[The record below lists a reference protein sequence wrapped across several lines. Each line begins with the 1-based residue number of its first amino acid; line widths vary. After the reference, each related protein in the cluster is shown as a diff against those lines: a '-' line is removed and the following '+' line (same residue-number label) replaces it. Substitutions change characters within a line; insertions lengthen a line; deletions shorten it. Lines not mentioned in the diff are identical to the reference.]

1 MSGSSQCLFVNTALY
16 ASRDGIAIT
25 RLIGQHLG
33 LGYSAGFHGPSA
45 HLATREELDHFL
57 AQVERRAYKSVL
69 YSVQDHHTALDI
81 VQNAMLKLCERYHD
95 RPAGEWHML
104 FQRILHNAIM
114 DHHRRARVRNF
125 WVRLV
130 APLRDR
136 EDETAT
142 ENLEDLAPADTS
154 GLGQDPL
161 DSVDARQVMAV
172 IEAAIAE
179 LPLRQ
184 RQAFLLR
191 YWEDMDVAEVAQVMG
206 CSAGSVKTH
215 SHRAINALAKKLK
228 AKGIEL

>member
-1 MSGSSQCLFVNTALY
+1 M
-16 ASRDGIAIT
+16 
-25 RLIGQHLG
+25 
-33 LGYSAGFHGPSA
+33 
-45 HLATREELDHFL
+45 ATPAELDDFL
-57 AQVERRAYKSVL
+57 AQVERRAYKTVL
-69 YSVQDHHTALDI
+69 YSVQDHHAALDI
-81 VQNAMLKLCERYHD
+81 VQNAMLKLCERYRD
-95 RPAGEWHML
+95 KPAEQWPML

-136 EDETAT
+136 DEEAAA
-142 ENLEDLAPADTS
+142 ESLEDLAPADES
-154 GLGQDPL
+154 KVGQDPL
-161 DSVDARQVMAV
+161 ERADGRQVLAV

-191 YWEDMDVAEVAQVMG
+191 YWEDMDVAEVARVMG

-215 SHRAINALAKKLK
+215 SHRAVNALARKLE
-228 AKGIEL
+228 AKGIAL

>member
-1 MSGSSQCLFVNTALY
+1 MH
-16 ASRDGIAIT
+16 
-25 RLIGQHLG
+25 LIGRHLR

-45 HLATREELDHFL
+45 HLAEQEQLDDFL

-69 YSVQDHHTALDI
+69 YSVHDHHTALDI
-81 VQNAMLKLCERYHD
+81 VQNAMLKLCERY
-95 RPAGEWHML
+95 RGKPAAEWPML
-104 FQRILHNAIM
+104 FQRILQNAIM

-125 WVRLV
+125 WVRLA
-130 APLRDR
+130 APLRDQG
-136 EDETAT
+136 DETAT
-142 ENLEDLAPADTS
+142 ESLEDLAPADES

-161 DSVDARQVMAV
+161 DSADGKQVMAV

-215 SHRAINALAKKLK
+215 SHRAVNALAKKLK

>member
-1 MSGSSQCLFVNTALY
+1 M
-16 ASRDGIAIT
+16 
-25 RLIGQHLG
+25 RLIGQHQR
-33 LGYSAGFHGPSA
+33 LGYSAGFHAPSA
-45 HLATREELDHFL
+45 QLAKQEELDDFL

-69 YSVQDHHTALDI
+69 YSVHDHHTALDI
-81 VQNAMLKLCERYHD
+81 VQNAMFKLCERYGD
-95 RPAGEWHML
+95 KPAAEWPML
-104 FQRILHNAIM
+104 FQRILQNAIM
-114 DHHRRARVRNF
+114 DHHRRAQVRNF

-142 ENLEDLAPADTS
+142 ESLEDLAPADHS
-154 GLGQDPL
+154 GLGQDPA
-161 DSVDARQVMAV
+161 DSADGRQVMAI

-215 SHRAINALAKKLK
+215 SHRAINALAKKLE
-228 AKGIEL
+228 AKGVKL

>member
-1 MSGSSQCLFVNTALY
+1 
-16 ASRDGIAIT
+16 
-25 RLIGQHLG
+25 
-33 LGYSAGFHGPSA
+33 
-45 HLATREELDHFL
+45 
-57 AQVERRAYKSVL
+57 
-69 YSVQDHHTALDI
+69 
-81 VQNAMLKLCERYHD
+81 MLKLCERYRDH
-95 RPAGEWHML
+95 PAEQWPML

-136 EDETAT
+136 DDEAAS
-142 ENLEDLAPADTS
+142 ESLEELAPADES
-154 GLGQDPL
+154 GLGQDPM
-161 DSVDARQVMAV
+161 DSADGRQVMAL

-215 SHRAINALAKKLK
+215 SHRAINALARKLR

>member
-1 MSGSSQCLFVNTALY
+1 M
-16 ASRDGIAIT
+16 
-25 RLIGQHLG
+25 RLIGQHQRLR
-33 LGYSAGFHGPSA
+33 YSAGFHAPSA
-45 HLATREELDHFL
+45 HLAKQEELDDFL

-69 YSVQDHHTALDI
+69 YSVHDHHTALDI
-81 VQNAMLKLCERYHD
+81 VQNAMLKLCERYGGK
-95 RPAGEWHML
+95 PAAEWPML
-104 FQRILHNAIM
+104 FQRILQNAIT
-114 DHHRRARVRNF
+114 DHHRRAQVRNF

-136 EDETAT
+136 DDEAAT
-142 ENLEDLAPADTS
+142 ESLEDLAPADES
-154 GLGQDPL
+154 GLKQDPA
-161 DSVDARQVMAV
+161 DSADGRQVMAI

-206 CSAGSVKTH
+206 CSEGSVKTH
-215 SHRAINALAKKLK
+215 SHRAIDALARKLK

>member
-1 MSGSSQCLFVNTALY
+1 MAKQ
-16 ASRDGIAIT
+16 
-25 RLIGQHLG
+25 
-33 LGYSAGFHGPSA
+33 
-45 HLATREELDHFL
+45 EELDDFL

-69 YSVQDHHTALDI
+69 YSVHDHHTALDI
-81 VQNAMLKLCERYHD
+81 VQNAMFKLCERYGGK
-95 RPAGEWHML
+95 PAAEWPML
-104 FQRILHNAIM
+104 FQRILQNAIM
-114 DHHRRARVRNF
+114 DHHRRAQVRNF

-142 ENLEDLAPADTS
+142 ESLEDLAPADHS
-154 GLGQDPL
+154 GLGQDPA
-161 DSVDARQVMAV
+161 DSADGRQVMAI

-215 SHRAINALAKKLK
+215 SHRAINALAKKLE
-228 AKGIEL
+228 AKGVKL

>member
-1 MSGSSQCLFVNTALY
+1 MPAATALQ
-16 ASRDGIAIT
+16 SRVSSECI
-25 RLIGQHLG
+25 LG
-33 LGYSAGFHGPSA
+33 TGYSAGFHVPSA
-45 HLATREELDHFL
+45 QLATQEELDDFL

-81 VQNAMLKLCERYHD
+81 VQNAMLKLCERYRGH
-95 RPAGEWHML
+95 PAEEWPML

-136 EDETAT
+136 DDEAAS
-142 ENLEDLAPADTS
+142 ESLEELAPADES
-154 GLGQDPL
+154 GLGQDPM
-161 DSVDARQVMAV
+161 DSADGRQVMAL

-215 SHRAINALAKKLK
+215 SHRAINALARKLR

>member
-1 MSGSSQCLFVNTALY
+1 MADQEKLNN
-16 ASRDGIAIT
+16 
-25 RLIGQHLG
+25 
-33 LGYSAGFHGPSA
+33 
-45 HLATREELDHFL
+45 FL

-69 YSVQDHHTALDI
+69 YSVQDHHAALDI
-81 VQNAMLKLCERYHD
+81 VQNAMLKLCERYRD
-95 RPAGEWHML
+95 RPAEEWPML

-136 EDETAT
+136 DEDTPT
-142 ENLEDLAPADTS
+142 ENLEDLAPADDS

-161 DSVDARQVMAV
+161 DSADGRQAMAL
-172 IEAAIAE
+172 IETAIAE

-191 YWEDMDVAEVAQVMG
+191 YWEDMEVAEVAQVMG
-206 CSAGSVKTH
+206 CSVGSVKTH
-215 SHRAINALAKKLK
+215 SHRAVNALARKLK

>member
-1 MSGSSQCLFVNTALY
+1 MPAATALQ
-16 ASRDGIAIT
+16 SRVLPECI
-25 RLIGQHLG
+25 LG
-33 LGYSAGFHGPSA
+33 TDYSAGFHVPSA
-45 HLATREELDHFL
+45 RLATQEELDDFL

-81 VQNAMLKLCERYHD
+81 VQNAMLKLCERYRDH
-95 RPAGEWHML
+95 PAEEWPML

-136 EDETAT
+136 DDEAAS
-142 ENLEDLAPADTS
+142 ESLEELAPADES

-161 DSVDARQVMAV
+161 DSADGRQVMAV

-191 YWEDMDVAEVAQVMG
+191 YWEDMDVAEAAQVMG

-215 SHRAINALAKKLK
+215 SHRAINALARKLR

>member
-1 MSGSSQCLFVNTALY
+1 M
-16 ASRDGIAIT
+16 ASE
-25 RLIGQHLG
+25 
-33 LGYSAGFHGPSA
+33 
-45 HLATREELDHFL
+45 EELDRFL

-81 VQNAMLKLCERYHD
+81 VQNAMLKLCERYRD
-95 RPAGEWHML
+95 RPAEQWPML
-104 FQRILHNAIM
+104 FQRILQNALI

-125 WVRLV
+125 WVSLV

-136 EDETAT
+136 DDEAET
-142 ENLEDLAPADTS
+142 ESLEDLAPADTS
-154 GLGQDPL
+154 SAGQDPL
-161 DSVDARQVMAV
+161 DAAHASQVVAM
-172 IEAAIAE
+172 IEAAIEE

-206 CSAGSVKTH
+206 CSEGSVKTH
-215 SHRAINALAKKLK
+215 SHRAINALAGKLK

>member
-1 MSGSSQCLFVNTALY
+1 M
-16 ASRDGIAIT
+16 ASEA
-25 RLIGQHLG
+25 
-33 LGYSAGFHGPSA
+33 
-45 HLATREELDHFL
+45 ELDDFL
-57 AQVERRAYKSVL
+57 AGVERRAYKSVL
-69 YSVQDHHTALDI
+69 YSVRDHHTALDI
-81 VQNAMLKLCERYHD
+81 VQNAMLKLCERYRD
-95 RPAGEWHML
+95 KPAEEWPML

-114 DHHRRARVRNF
+114 DHHRRARVRDF
-125 WVRLV
+125 WVRLA

-136 EDETAT
+136 DDETAT
-142 ENLEDLAPADTS
+142 ESLEELASSDES

-161 DSVDARQVMAV
+161 DSAEGRQVMAA

-215 SHRAINALAKKLK
+215 SHRAINALVKKLK
-228 AKGIEL
+228 SKGIEL

>member
-1 MSGSSQCLFVNTALY
+1 M
-16 ASRDGIAIT
+16 
-25 RLIGQHLG
+25 
-33 LGYSAGFHGPSA
+33 
-45 HLATREELDHFL
+45 ATREELDEFL
-57 AQVERRAYKSVL
+57 AQAERRAYKSVL

-81 VQNAMLKLCERYHD
+81 VQNAMLKLCEHYAD
-95 RPAGEWHML
+95 RPAEEWPML

-125 WVRLV
+125 WIRLV
-130 APLRDR
+130 APQRDR
-136 EDETAT
+136 EDETVS
-142 ENLEDLAPADTS
+142 ESLEELAPADDT

-161 DSVDARQVMAV
+161 DSASGSEVLEV

-191 YWEDMDVAEVAQVMG
+191 YREDMDVAQVAQVMG
-206 CSAGSVKTH
+206 CSTGSVKTH
-215 SHRAINALAKKLK
+215 SHRAINALARKLR